1 VSELAIRAHR
11 VSKRYRL
18 GQREHYRSLRDVISQ
33 SVSRAFRSKG
43 DGRRAGVPYLWALND
58 VSFEVRQGDVVG
70 VIGRNGAGKSTLL
83 KVLSRITE
91 PTTGYVDIKGRAGSL
106 LEVGTGFHPELT
118 GRENIFLNAAI
129 LGMRREETLRKFDEI
144 VAFAEI
150 EQFIDT
156 VVKHYSSGMYMRL
169 AFAVAAHLE
178 PEILIVDEVLAVGDT
193 AFQKKCL
200 GKMGEIAQGG
210 RPVIFVSHN
219 MSAVHRLCNRAVV
232 LHQGEVL
239 LDGSVD
245 AAVREYI
252 KLGEAEVGERV
263 WPDVQSAP
271 GDDTVRMTAIRTR
284 AATGSTTAHVDVHE
298 AFTVEIDYVVKKEN
312 QQICAVLEFL
322 DVMGTVLI
330 LSFDNYIQGQ
340 WGEQEPHPAG
350 AFRSICHV
358 PADLLSEGDISLN
371 VRLFSPPM
379 QPNDRPRV
387 RELGVLNLAVD
398 DRMDPDAVRARFP
411 YKWSV
416 TGLRPRLAWSK
427 VPLAAT
433 ADTSA
438 YANRSEAGAD
448 RGLR

>member
-1 VSELAIRAHR
+1 MSELAIRAHR

-18 GQREHYRSLRDVISQ
+18 GRREHYRSLREVIAHGG
-33 SVSRAFRSKG
+33 SRVTGMFR
-43 DGRRAGVPYLWALND
+43 GRGGSGNSPPILWALKD

-70 VIGRNGAGKSTLL
+70 IIGRNGAGKSTLL
-83 KVLSRITE
+83 KILSRITE
-91 PTTGYVDIKGRAGSL
+91 PTTGYVDMKGRAGAL

-150 EQFIDT
+150 EQFLDT

-219 MSAVHRLCNRAVV
+219 MSAVHRLCNRALV
-232 LHQGEVL
+232 LSQGEVL

-245 AAVREYI
+245 EAVREYV
-252 KLGEAEVGERV
+252 KLGAAEVGERI
-263 WPDVQSAP
+263 WPQIGTAP
-271 GDDTVRMTAIRTR
+271 GNDIVRLVGVRTR
-284 AATGSTTAHVDVHE
+284 DGAGEVAAHFDVHE
-298 AFTVEIDYVVKKEN
+298 PFAVEVDYVVTRDN

-322 DVMGTVLI
+322 DTMGGVLI
-330 LSFDNYIQGQ
+330 LTFDDYVRAP
-340 WGEQEPHPAG
+340 WGEQPPHPVG
-350 AFRSICHV
+350 SFRAVCHV
-358 PADLLSEGDISLN
+358 PADLFSEGDVSVNL
-371 VRLFSPPM
+371 RLFSPPQ
-379 QPNDRPRV
+379 QPNDRPHV
-387 RELGVLNLAVD
+387 RELGVLRFAVN
-398 DRMDPDAVRARFP
+398 DRMDRDAVRGHFP
-411 YKWSV
+411 YSWGP
-416 TGLRPRLAWSK
+416 TGLRPALRWSRA
-427 VPLAAT
+427 PRSLQDAA
-433 ADTSA
+433 SA
-438 YANRSEAGAD
+438 EFASRVDG
-448 RGLR
+448 